1 MGSGP
6 QAQGNYR
13 RANLMISEALLHIG
27 LLVVVAKLT
36 EAVLHR
42 LGLVSI
48 IGYTLAGVLLGP
60 VAGIVEPTRDIQ
72 LFLSVGVFVLFF
84 LIGIDEL
91 DLQGFMATVGGRYF
105 MVGVLSVVIPILA
118 SLIVTSDLLP
128 VSFSL
133 GLEFDKALCLAGI
146 LSLSSLGVVA
156 KVLADKGLLKELIG
170 LRIFTLVII
179 AEVASLLVVGVTIGE
194 HEHGLS
200 ITGVFGL
207 LIEIVGFAAITWF
220 ISAKLLP
227 QVFTLL
233 QRFLNVPELSFGLL
247 LGGLFLVVVG
257 AEEIGLHG
265 SLGAL
270 LFGASLSGL
279 PNRMRHDVMPGMRS
293 IAEGLF
299 VPLFF
304 ASAGLHLN
312 LSFASLPG
320 QTIAALL
327 FIPMLGK
334 LAGAF
339 ICIYAARLDTPLV
352 LTTGLMAKGVAEIAL
367 LIVLYET
374 QVISHDVFSLL
385 VLLMLGY
392 ILLMPQIIGLAIGKA
407 EVSDPSERPGVVPP
421 AFARRALDGVM
432 VRSVTDR
439 TRTYPGSALPVQ
451 SFSDDWVVP
460 NQYDYLVVDEGMPV
474 GVVSLSRLR
483 FLRKDAWANTPLS
496 EVLRRNIPQAW
507 FDEPVDDVLQRMAD
521 HSLTVIPVMERE
533 SGKFLGTVTSD
544 EVMDLVL
551 LMDEVQGEVQRRQ
564 KESG

>member
-1 MGSGP
+1 
-6 QAQGNYR
+6 
-13 RANLMISEALLHIG
+13 MISEALLHIG
-27 LLVVVAKLT
+27 LLIVVAKLT

-91 DLQGFMATVGGRYF
+91 DLPGFMATVGGRYF
-105 MVGVLSVVIPILA
+105 MVGVISVVIPILA

-128 VSFSL
+128 VGFSL
-133 GLEFDKALCLAGI
+133 GLEFDRALCLAGI

-170 LRIFTLVII
+170 LRIFTVVII

-200 ITGVFGL
+200 VAGVFIL

-247 LGGLFLVVVG
+247 FGGLFLVVVG

-293 IAEGLF
+293 VAEGLF

-304 ASAGLHLN
+304 ASAGLHLD

-327 FIPMLGK
+327 FIPMFGK

-339 ICIYAARLDTPLV
+339 VSIYVARLDTPLV

-407 EVSDPSERPGVVPP
+407 RVSDPLERPGVVPP
-421 AFARRALDGVM
+421 AFARHALDGVM
-432 VRSVTDR
+432 VRSVTDQ
-439 TRTYPGSALPVQ
+439 TRAFPGSALSVQ
-451 SFSDDWVVP
+451 TFCDEWVVP
-460 NQYDYLVVDEGMPV
+460 NQFDYLIVDGGSPA

-483 FLRKDAWANTPLS
+483 FLRKDAWANTPLA

-533 SGKFLGTVTSD
+533 SGRFLGTVTSD

-564 KESG
+564 GEKG

>member
-1 MGSGP
+1 
-6 QAQGNYR
+6 
-13 RANLMISEALLHIG
+13 MISEALLHIG
-27 LLVVVAKLT
+27 LLIVVAKLA
-36 EAVLHR
+36 EALLHR

-48 IGYTLAGVLLGP
+48 IGYTMAGVLLGP

-91 DLQGFMATVGGRYF
+91 DLPGFMATVGGRYF
-105 MVGVLSVVIPILA
+105 VVGVLSVVIPILA
-118 SLIVTSDLLP
+118 SLAVTSDLLP
-128 VSFSL
+128 VNFSL

-170 LRIFTLVII
+170 LRIFTVVII

-194 HEHGLS
+194 HERGLS
-200 ITGVFGL
+200 IAGVFIL
-207 LIEIVGFAAITWF
+207 VIEIVGFAAITWF

-247 LGGLFLVVVG
+247 FGGLFLVVVG

-312 LSFASLPG
+312 LSFTSLPG

-339 ICIYAARLDTPLV
+339 IGIYAARLDTPLV

-374 QVISHDVFSLL
+374 EVISHDVFSLL

-392 ILLMPQIIGLAIGKA
+392 ILLMPQIIGFAIGRSR
-407 EVSDPSERPGVVPP
+407 VSDPAERPGVVPP
-421 AFARRALDGVM
+421 AFARHALDGVI

-439 TRTYPGSALPVQ
+439 ARVYPSSALSVQ
-451 SFSDDWVVP
+451 AFSDDWVVA
-460 NQYDYLVVDEGMPV
+460 NQYDYLVVDEGIPV
-474 GVVSLSRLR
+474 GVVSLNRLR
-483 FLRKDAWANTPLS
+483 FLRKDSWANTPLS

-507 FDEPVDDVLQRMAD
+507 IDEPVDDVLQRMAD

-551 LMDEVQGEVQRRQ
+551 LMDEVQGEVQRRHGEQ
-564 KESG
+564 G

>member
-1 MGSGP
+1 
-6 QAQGNYR
+6 
-13 RANLMISEALLHIG
+13 MISESLLHIG
-27 LLVVVAKLT
+27 LLIVVAKLT

-48 IGYTLAGVLLGP
+48 IAYTLAGVLLGP

-91 DLQGFMATVGGRYF
+91 DLPGFMATVGGRYF

-118 SLIVTSDLLP
+118 SLVVTSDLLP
-128 VSFSL
+128 VNFSL

-170 LRIFTLVII
+170 LRIFTVVII
-179 AEVASLLVVGVTIGE
+179 AEVASLLVVGLTIGE

-200 ITGVFGL
+200 ISGVFLL

-247 LGGLFLVVVG
+247 FGGLFLVVVG

-304 ASAGLHLN
+304 ASAGLHL
-312 LSFASLPG
+312 SFTFTSLPG

-339 ICIYAARLDTPLV
+339 IGIYAARLDTPFV

-392 ILLMPQIIGLAIGKA
+392 ILLMPQVIGFAIAKSK
-407 EVSDPSERPGVVPP
+407 VSESRERPGVVPP

-439 TRTYPGSALPVQ
+439 SREYPGSAVSVQ
-451 SFSDDWVVP
+451 AFSDHWVVP
-460 NQYDYLVVDEGMPV
+460 NQFDYLVVDEGIPV
-474 GVVSLSRLR
+474 GVVSLNKLR
-483 FLRKDAWANTPLS
+483 FLRKDAWATTPLG
-496 EVLRRNIPQAW
+496 EVLGRNLPLAW
-507 FDEPVDDVLQRMAD
+507 LDEPVDDVLQRMAD
-521 HSLTVIPVMERE
+521 HALTVIPVMERE
-533 SGKFLGTVTSD
+533 SGRFVGTVTSD
-544 EVMDLVL
+544 EVLDLVR
-551 LMDEVQGEVQRRQ
+551 LMDEVQGELQRRQ
-564 KESG
+564 GEKG

>member
-1 MGSGP
+1 
-6 QAQGNYR
+6 
-13 RANLMISEALLHIG
+13 MISEALLHIG
-27 LLVVVAKLT
+27 LLIVVAKLA
-36 EAVLHR
+36 EALLHR

-48 IGYTLAGVLLGP
+48 IGYTMAGVLLGP

-91 DLQGFMATVGGRYF
+91 DLPGFMATVGGRYF
-105 MVGVLSVVIPILA
+105 LVGVLSVVIPILA
-118 SLIVTSDLLP
+118 SLAVTSDLLP
-128 VSFSL
+128 VKFSL

-170 LRIFTLVII
+170 LRIFTVVII

-200 ITGVFGL
+200 IAGVFIL

-247 LGGLFLVVVG
+247 FGGLFLVVVG

-312 LSFASLPG
+312 LSFTSLPG

-339 ICIYAARLDTPLV
+339 IGIYAARLDTPLV

-374 QVISHDVFSLL
+374 EVISHDVFSLL

-392 ILLMPQIIGLAIGKA
+392 ILLMPQIIGFAIGRSR
-407 EVSDPSERPGVVPP
+407 VSDPSERPGIVPP
-421 AFARRALDGVM
+421 AFARHALDGVI

-439 TRTYPGSALPVQ
+439 TRIYPGSALSVQ
-451 SFSDDWVVP
+451 AFSDDWVVA
-460 NQYDYLVVDEGMPV
+460 NQYDYLVVDEGIPV
-474 GVVSLSRLR
+474 GVVSLNRLR
-483 FLRKDAWANTPLS
+483 FLRKDSWANTPLS

-507 FDEPVDDVLQRMAD
+507 IDEPVDDVLQRMAD

-564 KESG
+564 GEQG

>member
-1 MGSGP
+1 M
-6 QAQGNYR
+6 
-13 RANLMISEALLHIG
+13 
-27 LLVVVAKLT
+27 
-36 EAVLHR
+36 
-42 LGLVSI
+42 
-48 IGYTLAGVLLGP
+48 
-60 VAGIVEPTRDIQ
+60 
-72 LFLSVGVFVLFF
+72 
-84 LIGIDEL
+84 
-91 DLQGFMATVGGRYF
+91 
-105 MVGVLSVVIPILA
+105 VIPILA
-118 SLIVTSDLLP
+118 SLAVTSDLLP

-170 LRIFTLVII
+170 LRIFTVVII

-200 ITGVFGL
+200 IAGVFIL

-233 QRFLNVPELSFGLL
+233 QRFVNVPELSFGLL
-247 LGGLFLVVVG
+247 FGGLFLVVVG

-312 LSFASLPG
+312 LSFTQLARSDHCRASFHPHVG
-320 QTIAALL
+320 QTCRRLYWHLRGAAGH
-327 FIPMLGK
+327 P
-334 LAGAF
+334 
-339 ICIYAARLDTPLV
+339 PLV

-374 QVISHDVFSLL
+374 EVISHDVFFTAGAPHARVHSAHL
-385 VLLMLGY
+385 
-392 ILLMPQIIGLAIGKA
+392 PQIIGFAIGRSR
-407 EVSDPSERPGVVPP
+407 VSDPAERPGIVPP
-421 AFARRALDGVM
+421 AFRPAMRWTA
-432 VRSVTDR
+432 
-439 TRTYPGSALPVQ
+439 
-451 SFSDDWVVP
+451 
-460 NQYDYLVVDEGMPV
+460 
-474 GVVSLSRLR
+474 SLSG
-483 FLRKDAWANTPLS
+483 P
-496 EVLRRNIPQAW
+496 
-507 FDEPVDDVLQRMAD
+507 
-521 HSLTVIPVMERE
+521 
-533 SGKFLGTVTSD
+533 
-544 EVMDLVL
+544 
-551 LMDEVQGEVQRRQ
+551 
-564 KESG
+564 

>member
-1 MGSGP
+1 
-6 QAQGNYR
+6 
-13 RANLMISEALLHIG
+13 MISEALLHIG
-27 LLVVVAKLT
+27 LLIVVAKLA
-36 EAVLHR
+36 EALLHR

-48 IGYTLAGVLLGP
+48 IGYTMAGVLLGP

-91 DLQGFMATVGGRYF
+91 DLPGFMATVGGRYF
-105 MVGVLSVVIPILA
+105 VVGVLSVVIPILA
-118 SLIVTSDLLP
+118 SLAVTSDLLP
-128 VSFSL
+128 VNFSL

-170 LRIFTLVII
+170 LRIFTVVII

-194 HEHGLS
+194 HERGLS
-200 ITGVFGL
+200 IAGVFIL

-247 LGGLFLVVVG
+247 FGGLFLVVVG

-312 LSFASLPG
+312 LSFTSLPG

-339 ICIYAARLDTPLV
+339 IGIYAARLDTPLV

-374 QVISHDVFSLL
+374 EVISHDVFSLL

-392 ILLMPQIIGLAIGKA
+392 ILLMPQIIGFAIGRSR
-407 EVSDPSERPGVVPP
+407 VSDPAERPGIVPP
-421 AFARRALDGVM
+421 AFARHALDGVI

-439 TRTYPGSALPVQ
+439 TRAYPSSALSVQ
-451 SFSDDWVVP
+451 AFSDDWVVA
-460 NQYDYLVVDEGMPV
+460 NQYDYLVVDEGIPV
-474 GVVSLSRLR
+474 GVVSLNRLR
-483 FLRKDAWANTPLS
+483 FLRKDSWANTPLS
-496 EVLRRNIPQAW
+496 EVLRRSIPQAW
-507 FDEPVDDVLQRMAD
+507 IDEPVDDVLQRMAD

-551 LMDEVQGEVQRRQ
+551 LMDEVQGEVQRRHGEQ
-564 KESG
+564 G

>member
-1 MGSGP
+1 
-6 QAQGNYR
+6 
-13 RANLMISEALLHIG
+13 MISEALLHIG
-27 LLVVVAKLT
+27 LLIVVAKLA
-36 EAVLHR
+36 EALLHR

-48 IGYTLAGVLLGP
+48 IGYTMAGVLLGP

-91 DLQGFMATVGGRYF
+91 DLPGFMATVGGRYF
-105 MVGVLSVVIPILA
+105 VVGVLSVVIPILA
-118 SLIVTSDLLP
+118 SLAVTSDLLP
-128 VSFSL
+128 VRFSL
-133 GLEFDKALCLAGI
+133 GLDFDKALCLAGI

-170 LRIFTLVII
+170 LRIFTVVII

-194 HEHGLS
+194 HERGLS
-200 ITGVFGL
+200 IAGVFIL

-247 LGGLFLVVVG
+247 FGGLFLVVVG

-312 LSFASLPG
+312 LSFTSLPG

-339 ICIYAARLDTPLV
+339 IGIYAARLDTPLV

-374 QVISHDVFSLL
+374 EVISHDVFSLL

-392 ILLMPQIIGLAIGKA
+392 ILLMPQIIGFAIGRSR
-407 EVSDPSERPGVVPP
+407 VSDPAERPGIVPP
-421 AFARRALDGVM
+421 AFARHALDGVI

-439 TRTYPGSALPVQ
+439 TRAYPGSALSVQ
-451 SFSDDWVVP
+451 AFSDDWVVA
-460 NQYDYLVVDEGMPV
+460 NQYDYLVVDEGIPV
-474 GVVSLSRLR
+474 GVVSLNRLR
-483 FLRKDAWANTPLS
+483 FLRKDSWANTPLS

-507 FDEPVDDVLQRMAD
+507 IDEPVDDVLQRMAD

-551 LMDEVQGEVQRRQ
+551 LMDEVQGEVQRRHGEQ
-564 KESG
+564 G

>member
-1 MGSGP
+1 
-6 QAQGNYR
+6 
-13 RANLMISEALLHIG
+13 MISESLLHIG
-27 LLVVVAKLT
+27 LLIVVAKLT

-48 IGYTLAGVLLGP
+48 IAYTLAGVLLGP
-60 VAGIVEPTRDIQ
+60 IAGIVEPTRDIQ

-91 DLQGFMATVGGRYF
+91 DLPGFMATVGGRYF
-105 MVGVLSVVIPILA
+105 MVGVLSVVVPILA
-118 SLIVTSDLLP
+118 SLVVTSDLLP
-128 VSFSL
+128 VNFSL

-170 LRIFTLVII
+170 LRIFTVVII
-179 AEVASLLVVGVTIGE
+179 AEVASLLVVGLTIGE

-200 ITGVFGL
+200 IAGVFLL

-220 ISAKLLP
+220 VSAKLLP

-247 LGGLFLVVVG
+247 FGGLFLVVVG

-304 ASAGLHLN
+304 ASAGLHL
-312 LSFASLPG
+312 SFSFTSLPG

-334 LAGAF
+334 LAGAY
-339 ICIYAARLDTPLV
+339 IGIYAARLDTPFV

-392 ILLMPQIIGLAIGKA
+392 ILLMPQVIGFAIAKSK
-407 EVSDPSERPGVVPP
+407 VSESPERPGVVPP
-421 AFARRALDGVM
+421 AFARQALDGVM

-439 TRTYPGSALPVQ
+439 SRKYPGSAVSVQ
-451 SFSDDWVVP
+451 AFSDEWVVP
-460 NQYDYLVVDEGMPV
+460 NQFDYLVVDEGIPV
-474 GVVSLSRLR
+474 GVVSLNKLR
-483 FLRKDAWANTPLS
+483 FLRKDAWATTPLG
-496 EVLRRNIPQAW
+496 EVLGRNLPLAW
-507 FDEPVDDVLQRMAD
+507 LDEPVDDVLQRMAD
-521 HSLTVIPVMERE
+521 HALTVIPVMERE
-533 SGKFLGTVTSD
+533 SGRFVGTVTSD
-544 EVMDLVL
+544 EVLDLVR
-551 LMDEVQGEVQRRQ
+551 LMDEVQGELQRRQ
-564 KESG
+564 GGKG